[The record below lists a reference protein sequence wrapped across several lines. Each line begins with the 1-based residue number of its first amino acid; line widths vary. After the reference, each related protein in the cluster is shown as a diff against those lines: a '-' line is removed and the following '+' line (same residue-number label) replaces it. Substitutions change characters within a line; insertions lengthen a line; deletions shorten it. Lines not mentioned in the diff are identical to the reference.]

1 MSKFQKFLSLD
12 REEMT
17 EAEKELYLSDLTRLT
32 EEYFEI
38 DRAPE
43 VSVVRADGGFD
54 VTVKI
59 SARRI
64 KYVKRPV

>member
-1 MSKFQKFLSLD
+1 MSNFQKFLSLD
-12 REEMT
+12 REQMT
-17 EAEKELYLSDLTRLT
+17 EAEKELYVNDLTRLT
-32 EEYFEI
+32 QEYFEI
-38 DRAPE
+38 DEIPK
-43 VSVVRADGGFD
+43 VSVVRSDGGFA